1 MEVKLTKEADKLL
14 TVMYREY
21 LNKRKAGQPKS
32 CAKEFEYDYLISMEP
47 FNAWPDGDFSET
59 LRELASKNLIKVYIG
74 GDSELT
80 DDTIATM
87 EDRFVDGFKSIASYL
102 SQFIP

>member
-1 MEVKLTKEADKLL
+1 MDVKLTKEADKLL

-32 CAKEFEYDYLISMEP
+32 SAKEFEYDYLNSMEP

>member
-32 CAKEFEYDYLISMEP
+32 CAKEFEYDYLNSMEP

-87 EDRFVDGFKSIASYL
+87 EYRFVDGFKSIASYL

>member
-32 CAKEFEYDYLISMEP
+32 CAKEFEYDYLNSMEP

-59 LRELASKNLIKVYIG
+59 LRELASKYPPKILRNRTWK
-74 GDSELT
+74 
-80 DDTIATM
+80 A
-87 EDRFVDGFKSIASYL
+87 VDGICDRKR
-102 SQFIP
+102 QKNRT